1 MSHVIP
7 AGYRPQQLTA
17 VEELPWLSEYLN
29 DLREET
35 GYRWLTVKLSHLNS
49 NSDSQLYD
57 CGQTSSYSELLLF
70 CLQNEDHV
78 SLASLL

>member
-17 VEELPWLSEYLN
+17 VEELMWLSEYLN

-57 CGQTSSYSELLLF
+57 CGQTLVTLSF
-70 CLQNEDHV
+70 CSFV
-78 SLASLL
+78 YRMKIMFPASLL

>member
-1 MSHVIP
+1 MTGGFLWFHLVTLRKAECPDVIP

-35 GYRWLTVKLSHLNS
+35 GYRMVNS
-49 NSDSQLYD
+49 QAFSP
-57 CGQTSSYSELLLF
+57 
-70 CLQNEDHV
+70 
-78 SLASLL
+78 